1 MPASCHTPIHQ
12 SNALLHDAHAPTDRV
27 LPRRTGYGDC
37 MTNVTIVTAHP
48 NPESFSRALANAY
61 ATGARS
67 AGATVQTFDATEL
80 QFDLVLRGA
89 YTTPMA
95 DEPDLARLRASI
107 DGASHV
113 AWFFPTWWAG
123 LPAALKGL
131 VDRLFLP
138 KVSFIYEGGLPK
150 GLLKGRSTRYVAT
163 MDSPAAWYWLAQHD
177 ALGGSFGRGTLQ
189 FVGFGPVRR
198 NLIHSVRTLDDG
210 ARARWLSRVEALGV
224 KDAAHPR
231 QLSAVR
237 A

>member
-1 MPASCHTPIHQ
+1 
-12 SNALLHDAHAPTDRV
+12 
-27 LPRRTGYGDC
+27 
-37 MTNVTIVTAHP
+37 MTNMTIVTAHP
-48 NPESFSRALANAY
+48 NSGSFSRALADAY

-80 QFDLVLRGA
+80 QFDPILRGA
-89 YTTPMA
+89 YTTPMP

-163 MDSPAAWYWLAQHD
+163 MDSPAAWYWLAHHD

-189 FVGFGPVRR
+189 FVGFGPVERTMVY
-198 NLIHSVRTLDDG
+198 SVRSLSAKQRTTWVSRLEVLGARD
-210 ARARWLSRVEALGV
+210 ARAR
-224 KDAAHPR
+224 R
-231 QLSAVR
+231 QLAAVHPP
-237 A
+237 AGATL

>member
-1 MPASCHTPIHQ
+1 M
-12 SNALLHDAHAPTDRV
+12 NL
-27 LPRRTGYGDC
+27 
-37 MTNVTIVTAHP
+37 TIVTAHP
-48 NPESFSRALANAY
+48 NPASFSRALATAY

-80 QFDLVLRGA
+80 QFDLILHGA
-89 YTTPMA
+89 YSAPIP
-95 DEPDLARLRASI
+95 DEPDLARLRESI

-163 MDSPAAWYWLAQHD
+163 MDSPALWYWLANHD
-177 ALGGSFGRGTLQ
+177 SLGGSFGRGTLQ
-189 FVGFGPVRR
+189 FVGFGPVHRT
-198 NLIHSVRTLDDG
+198 LIHSVRTLDEH
-210 ARARWLSRVEALGV
+210 ARTRWLSRVEALGA
-224 KDAAHPR
+224 KDAARRP
-231 QLSAVR
+231 QLSAVT